1 MNRCAWFLSTALLFG
16 MVTATSAQSASTPSG
31 PDSFAE
37 DDSPPPMRKSLLVD
51 LDVRFIDVR
60 GEVRLLPERF
70 RSHAGTVDSVLSDE
84 ELAHFNHVCRTD
96 PRVKTLA
103 LPRLR
108 VKTGTPGSFRRG
120 REIPFF
126 EEIPGPNSS
135 RQPSTRNKTLFVGT
149 ALEAT
154 VDGPTRESLLSV
166 KVDFE
171 KSVLSTPM
179 ARTGSKPEV
188 DLTHV
193 GSNLLLSNG
202 QTAVVGGMQTE
213 LTTMHE
219 SRVPVLGK
227 LPVIGAKWFTRTR
240 AENESAA
247 QMLVVTPVVIE
258 IEP

>member
-1 MNRCAWFLSTALLFG
+1 MVLLLIGLATVGSSQEALTPPAG
-16 MVTATSAQSASTPSG
+16 DSSANDA
-31 PDSFAE
+31 
-37 DDSPPPMRKSLLVD
+37 PPPPTRKSLLVD

-60 GEVRLLPERF
+60 GDVKLLPERF

-84 ELAHFNHVCRTD
+84 ELTHFNHICRTD

-103 LPRLR
+103 IPRLR

-126 EEIPGPNSS
+126 EEIAGPNSS
-135 RQPSTRNKTLFVGT
+135 RQPSTKNNTQFVGT
-149 ALEAT
+149 SLEAT
-154 VDGPTRESLLSV
+154 VDGPTQAGLLSV

-171 KSVLSTPM
+171 KSALSPPSM
-179 ARTGSKPEV
+179 PPGNRPEV

-213 LTTMHE
+213 QTTMHE
-219 SRVPVLGK
+219 SRVPLLGK
-227 LPVIGAKWFTRTR
+227 LPVLGTKWFTRTR
-240 AENESAA
+240 TETVPTAK
-247 QMLVVTPVVIE
+247 MLVVTPVVIE